1 MKTYYF
7 EDHIKI
13 SDRKPVEGYVEAYN
27 GENKIFEGHNLVVD
41 AGRELVKDYIMGNL
55 YLFYGESDVSTTPDT
70 TIPDSSP
77 AATCQIPS
85 SSEQFNDNNI
95 SITRTDTGLVV
106 SLNIVINPMLG
117 VSRSIQEL
125 GTFFQITGTETKTL
139 FSRITFPP
147 IPLTTDPITFIY
159 KLYF

>member
-41 AGRELVKDYIMGNL
+41 AGRLLIKGYMMDHL
-55 YLFYGESDVSTTPDT
+55 YLFYGNGDNGTTPISEEYPKDNT
-70 TIPDSSP
+70 CKIP
-77 AATCQIPS
+77 T
-85 SSEQFNDNNI
+85 SEETGTKENNI
-95 SITRTDTGLVV
+95 SITRKDDGLVTTLDITITPTMG
-106 SLNIVINPMLG
+106 SSN
-117 VSRSIQEL
+117 SIQEL
-125 GTFFQITGTETKTL
+125 GTFFKITDGDVDGTL
-139 FSRITFPP
+139 FSRITFPI